1 MASVLMMTPF
11 PVEVD
16 AEPSPPK
23 TVLPE
28 IRTLPSH
35 LAGETVMPG
44 TDWREE
50 AVWMTAL
57 SALEANT
64 SIAGTEKSGTGGIS
78 PGRYPGTV
86 GTVSVVVGEGVG
98 LDVAALCEAAGSW
111 GLEAAQAP
119 RARVVAA
126 ASVITVRVERAVFMP
141 SP

>member
-1 MASVLMMTPF
+1 
-11 PVEVD
+11 
-16 AEPSPPK
+16 
-23 TVLPE
+23 
-28 IRTLPSH
+28 
-35 LAGETVMPG
+35 MPG
-44 TDWREE
+44 TDWRDEE

>member
-1 MASVLMMTPF
+1 MTTPF
-11 PVEVD
+11 PVVVD

-28 IRTLPSH
+28 MRTLPSH

-44 TDWREE
+44 TDWRDEE

-64 SIAGTEKSGTGGIS
+64 SMEGTENRGTGGIS

-86 GTVSVVVGEGVG
+86 GTVSVEADGEGV
-98 LDVAALCEAAGSW
+98 DVAALCEAAGSW

-119 RARVVAA
+119 RVRVVAA
-126 ASVITVRVERAVFMP
+126 RSVRTVREERAAFMP
-141 SP
+141 SV

>member
-1 MASVLMMTPF
+1 MMTPF

-23 TVLPE
+23 NVLPE
-28 IRTLPSH
+28 MRTLPSH

-44 TDWREE
+44 TDWRDEE

-64 SIAGTEKSGTGGIS
+64 SMEGTENRGTGGIS

-86 GTVSVVVGEGVG
+86 GTVSVEADGEGVG

>member
-1 MASVLMMTPF
+1 MMTPF

-16 AEPSPPK
+16 AEPSLPK

-28 IRTLPSH
+28 MRTLPSH

-44 TDWREE
+44 TDWRDEE

-86 GTVSVVVGEGVG
+86 GMVSVEVDGEGV
-98 LDVAALCEAAGSW
+98 DVAALCEAAGSW